1 MKRHDVATAKIDSA
15 EKRRA
20 SIEAEPLPENIG
32 ALLAAAAKA
41 GGDRL
46 LWNFFES
53 DERITYA
60 ELGVKVARLA
70 AGFSGIGI
78 GKGTHVGVMLPN
90 VAAMPLTWLSLG
102 VLGAVMIPVNPGY
115 TERELTY
122 VLTDGDAEFV
132 VTSADGLGLVAAVV
146 GSGSVSIP
154 RKNIVVLNNTD
165 PAYRTFD
172 ELLNSDKSLP
182 LVSADIGHDD
192 LLNIQYTSGT
202 TGFPK
207 GCMLS
212 QRYWLSAGKVN
223 AFRDGRRYARI
234 LASTPFFYMDPQWL
248 LLMTIYQQG
257 TLFVAERQSGSRF
270 MNWIRDFEIEFCLL
284 PPITLKQPRDPA
296 DTKNQ
301 VIRAN
306 VYGIAPA
313 LHREIEERFD
323 LCAREAFGMTEV
335 GPAMYMPIEA
345 ADMVGSASC
354 GIPCPFRECRVV
366 DETGNEVPRGTIG
379 ELVIRG
385 PGILKGY
392 YNKPEATAAAF
403 HGDWFRTGDLFRQDE
418 RGFFYIVGRAKDSI
432 RRAGENIAAR
442 EVEAVL
448 LSFDAV
454 LEAAAI
460 PQKDETRGE
469 EVKACIIWQEGVK
482 PDQLLLEQ
490 LIEHCRANLAGFKVP
505 RFYAFPAALPKT
517 SSGKIAKHRL
527 IDDMKSTDIPS
538 YDRVLSA
545 WNSTRSGAHG

>member
-1 MKRHDVATAKIDSA
+1 MKRHEVATAKVDSA
-15 EKRRA
+15 EQRRA

-32 ALLAAAAKA
+32 ALLTAAAKA
-41 GGDRL
+41 CGDKL

-53 DERITYA
+53 NEQITYS
-60 ELGVKVARLA
+60 ELATKVARLA
-70 AGFSGIGI
+70 AGLNGIGI

-102 VLGAVMIPVNPGY
+102 VLGAVMIPINPSY

-132 VTSADGLGLVAAVV
+132 VTSAGDLEQIATVV
-146 GSGSVSIP
+146 RSGNVPISAD
-154 RKNIVVLNNTD
+154 NIVVLNNSD
-165 PAYRTFD
+165 PAYRSFED
-172 ELLNSDKSLP
+172 LLNGDSSIS
-182 LVSADIGHDD
+182 LVSPDIGHDD

-223 AFRDGRRYARI
+223 AFRDGRRYTRI

-257 TLFVAERQSGSRF
+257 TLFVAARQSGSRF

-284 PPITLKQPRDPA
+284 PPITLKQPKDPA
-296 DTKNQ
+296 DTRNRI
-301 VIRAN
+301 IRAN

-335 GPAMYMPIEA
+335 GPAMYMPVEA
-345 ADMVGSASC
+345 EDMVASGSC

-366 DETGNEVPRGTIG
+366 DNAGNEVSRGIIG

-403 HGDWFRTGDLFRQDE
+403 HGEWFRTGDLFRQDD

-448 LSFDAV
+448 LSFGAV
-454 LEAAAI
+454 LEVAAI
-460 PQKDETRGE
+460 PQKDEIRGE
-469 EVKACIIWQEGVK
+469 EVKACVIWQEGVR
-482 PDQLLLEQ
+482 PDQALLQQ
-490 LIEHCRANLAGFKVP
+490 LIDHCHKNLAGFKVP
-505 RFYAFPAALPKT
+505 RFYAFPVALPKT
-517 SSGKIAKHRL
+517 SSGKIAKHKL
-527 IDDMKSTDIPS
+527 IDEMKTTDVPS
-538 YDRVLSA
+538 YDRVLA
-545 WNSTRSGAHG
+545 TWNSMETAANG